1 MKIIGEVITMAKF
14 VLPDDSI
21 ESWDN
26 IKEEKVHHKVSPALM
41 IEMRLIDTLMKISNN
56 LSNETLTGSSC
67 ILDYIAGEPATK
79 DDCDRNCHRC
89 ICQWYMKKD

>member
-1 MKIIGEVITMAKF
+1 MAKF
-14 VLPDDSI
+14 VLDDNTI

-26 IKEEKVHHKVSPALM
+26 IKEEKVHKVSPALM

-56 LSNETLTGSSC
+56 LSNESIQGSTC
-67 ILDYIAGEPATK
+67 ILDYIAGEPTQK
-79 DDCDRNCHRC
+79 DDCSGNCHRC

>member
-1 MKIIGEVITMAKF
+1 MAKF

-56 LSNETLTGSSC
+56 LSNHELNSDDACIMQLITGE
-67 ILDYIAGEPATK
+67 IIPNDE
-79 DDCDRNCHRC
+79 CDGNCHKC
-89 ICQWYMKKD
+89 VCQWYMKKD

>member
-1 MKIIGEVITMAKF
+1 MAKF

-56 LSNETLTGSSC
+56 LSNNELNDDNACIMQLITGE
-67 ILDYIAGEPATK
+67 IIPNDE
-79 DDCDRNCHRC
+79 CDGNCHKC
-89 ICQWYMKKD
+89 VCQWYMKKD

>member
-1 MKIIGEVITMAKF
+1 MAKF

-26 IKEEKVHHKVSPALM
+26 IKEEKVHKVSPALM

-56 LSNETLTGSSC
+56 LSNEALAGSSC
-67 ILDYIAGEPATK
+67 ILDYITGEPAAK
-79 DDCDRNCHRC
+79 DNCDGNCHRC
-89 ICQWYMKKD
+89 ICQWYIKKD